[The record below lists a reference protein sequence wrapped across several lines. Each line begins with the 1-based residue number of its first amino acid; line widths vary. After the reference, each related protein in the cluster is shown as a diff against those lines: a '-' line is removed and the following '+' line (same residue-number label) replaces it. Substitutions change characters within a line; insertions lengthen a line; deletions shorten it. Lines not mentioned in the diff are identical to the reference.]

1 VSPLRRSAIKQSLAI
16 KETLAIKEV
25 SAVRQVCSWCLS
37 YPDEQLMG
45 RRELLRAVLAEL
57 PADDR
62 SRQLAAF
69 LDHLDAT
76 PLERLQNDYVE
87 VFDLAR
93 TQTLYLS
100 YWTDGDTRR
109 RGDTLARFKR
119 HYRDS
124 GFLVD
129 THGELP
135 DHLPLVL
142 EYAAVADADGGT
154 ALLQEFRASLEL
166 IRLSL
171 ADRRSPYAALLE
183 AVCSTLPG
191 ASPSDRAGAMQLAG
205 PPPAEAVG
213 LEPYGRPLIPVNT
226 R

>member
-1 VSPLRRSAIKQSLAI
+1 VTARQRRAVHERRAVQ
-16 KETLAIKEV
+16 ER
-25 SAVRQVCSWCLS
+25 SAVRQFCSWCLS
-37 YPDEQLMG
+37 YPDEQLLG

-57 PADDR
+57 PAGDR
-62 SRQLAAF
+62 EQRLANF
-69 LDHLDAT
+69 LDHLDRT
-76 PLERLQNDYVE
+76 PLDRLQNDYVE
-87 VFDLAR
+87 IFDLAR

-109 RGDTLARFKR
+109 RGEVLARFKQ

-142 EYAAVADADGGT
+142 EYAAVADPDGGT
-154 ALLQEFRASLEL
+154 NLLQEFRASLEL
-166 IRLSL
+166 IRLAL
-171 ADRRSPYAALLE
+171 VDRGSPYAALLE

-191 ASPSDRAGAMQLAG
+191 ASPSDRAGAMRLAG

-213 LEPYGRPLIPVNT
+213 LEPYGRPLIPVNA

>member
-1 VSPLRRSAIKQSLAI
+1 VNSQQRAAVH
-16 KETLAIKEV
+16 EHGT
-25 SAVRQVCSWCLS
+25 VRQFCSWCLS
-37 YPDEQLMG
+37 YPDDELMG
-45 RRELLRAVLAEL
+45 RRELLRAVLTEL
-57 PADDR
+57 PPGER
-62 SRQLAAF
+62 NRGLSAF

-76 PLERLQNDYVE
+76 PLGRLQNDYVE
-87 VFDLAR
+87 LFDLAR

-109 RGDTLARFKR
+109 RGEVLARFKR
-119 HYRDS
+119 AYRES

-142 EYAAVADADGGT
+142 EYAAVADPAGGT
-154 ALLQEFRASLEL
+154 ALLQDFRASIEL
-166 IRLSL
+166 IRLAL
-171 ADRRSPYAALLE
+171 VDRASPYAGLLA

-191 ASPSDRAGAMQLAG
+191 ASPSDRAGAMRLAG
-205 PPPAEAVG
+205 PPPADGGIEMVG
-213 LEPYGRPLIPVNT
+213 LEPYGRPLITLTT